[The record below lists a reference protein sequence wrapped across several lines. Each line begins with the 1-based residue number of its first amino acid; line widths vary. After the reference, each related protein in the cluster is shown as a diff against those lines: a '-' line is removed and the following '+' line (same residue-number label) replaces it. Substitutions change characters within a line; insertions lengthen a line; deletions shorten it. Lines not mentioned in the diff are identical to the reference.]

1 MHKPVTGVVP
11 LADYQLLL
19 TFADGESRVF
29 DVAPYLGKGVFA
41 PLREKALFEAVRI
54 SFDTIAWP
62 NGADFCPELLYAN
75 SRAVAPGEVSRMAGP
90 QTRHNVQAAKQPAPP
105 GDPRESVRRRG

>member
-1 MHKPVTGVVP
+1 MFKAVTGVLP

-41 PLREKALFEAVRI
+41 VLREKALFDAVQI

-75 SRAVAPGEVSRMAGP
+75 SRAVAPDELSRMSGP
-90 QTRHNVQAAKQPAPP
+90 QTRDNAPAAK
-105 GDPRESVRRRG
+105 

>member
-1 MHKPVTGVVP
+1 MHKAVTGVVP

-19 TFADGESRVF
+19 TFADGECRVF
-29 DVAPYLGKGVFA
+29 NVAPYLGKGIFA
-41 PLREKALFEAVRI
+41 GLREKALFDAVQI

-75 SRAVAPGEVSRMAGP
+75 SRAVAPNELGRMAGP
-90 QTRHNVQAAKQPAPP
+90 QTRDNVQAAN
-105 GDPRESVRRRG
+105 

>member
-1 MHKPVTGVVP
+1 MFNAVTGVVP

-75 SRAVAPGEVSRMAGP
+75 SRAVAPGELAKMAGP
-90 QTRHNVQAAKQPAPP
+90 WTRDDVRAAK
-105 GDPRESVRRRG
+105 